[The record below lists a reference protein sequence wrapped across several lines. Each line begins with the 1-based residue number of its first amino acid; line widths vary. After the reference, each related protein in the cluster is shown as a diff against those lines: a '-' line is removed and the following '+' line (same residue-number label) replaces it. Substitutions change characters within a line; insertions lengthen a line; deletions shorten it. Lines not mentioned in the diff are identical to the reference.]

1 MLRVYCEQKNKM
13 VYQSSNARAMSK
25 SIQATSK
32 QAQSHQ
38 LQQEESGKRMLSSS
52 SSTAATSKPSVSASH
67 HSRQMTNEYV
77 NVKSQ
82 CRRDSQSAM
91 YNQKQSYRSESS
103 SGHLMASGVKNRNDH
118 KSDSYQQD
126 QNNDN
131 NRCNSGGQRF
141 NGAPMTD
148 ISDDEDLAE
157 VKIQTTF

>member
-1 MLRVYCEQKNKM
+1 MYCEQKNKM

-118 KSDSYQQD
+118 KSDSHQQD